1 MPDTKKIDR
10 EGLAETLQETLSGLP
25 WEDRLK
31 AIADVNNA
39 HVAFSTSFSFEDQMI
54 THAIATGDLPIRVFT
69 LDTGRLFAETYETFQ
84 KTRELYFGMEIE
96 TYYPETV
103 SVEKLVKRNGING
116 FYESV
121 EKRKACC
128 FVRKVEPLN
137 RALDGVDVWISG
149 LRRGHSDNR
158 SDLPV
163 AEYDAMRD
171 IIKVYPLIDVE
182 EDDVKSYIDAH
193 AIPYNPLHDKGFPSI
208 GCAPCTRAVE
218 PGEHPRAGR
227 WWWEQQNDQ
236 ECGLHIK
243 DGKLV
248 RIKQPADA

>member
-1 MPDTKKIDR
+1 MPDTKIDR
-10 EGLAETLQETLSGLP
+10 EGLAKTLQETLSALP
-25 WEDRLK
+25 WEERLQ
-31 AIADVNNA
+31 AIAGVNDA

-54 THAIATGDLPIRVFT
+54 THTIAAGDLPIRVFT

-84 KTRELYFGMEIE
+84 KTRELYFGLEIE
-96 TYYPETV
+96 TYYPETE

-137 RALDGVDVWISG
+137 RALDGVDIWISG

-182 EDDVKSYIDAH
+182 EDDVKSYIHAH